1 MPYEEKLDDETAAGC
16 SVLVIF
22 YFVSVAALL
31 GAVACGLAFG
41 AAFGLALYG
50 VYLCLVVLLILAGVH
65 KSKGGE

>member
-22 YFVSVAALL
+22 CLVSVAALL

-41 AAFGLALYG
+41 TAFGLAIYG
-50 VYLCLVVLLILAGVH
+50 VYLCMVALLILAGVR